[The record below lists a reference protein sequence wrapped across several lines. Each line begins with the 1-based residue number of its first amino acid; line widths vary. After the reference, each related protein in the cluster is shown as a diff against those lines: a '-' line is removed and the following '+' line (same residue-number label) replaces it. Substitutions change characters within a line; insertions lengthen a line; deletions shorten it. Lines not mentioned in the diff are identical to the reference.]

1 MDHNAT
7 TDLAGLRLLLVEDE
21 YLIAQFLAEIV
32 QEMGA
37 EVLGPVAS
45 VDDAL
50 ELIADCPDTDAAILD
65 VNLRGEVVYPVAD
78 VLIDRRV
85 PLVFTSGY
93 GRDALPTRYGDI
105 DLFTKPV
112 CPSVVTAALAGL
124 RRDAARLH

>member
-1 MDHNAT
+1 MDHNAS

-21 YLIAQFLAEIV
+21 YLIAKFLAEIV
-32 QEMGA
+32 EELGA

-45 VDDAL
+45 VEDAL
-50 ELIADCPDTDAAILD
+50 ELIAHCPEIDAAILD
-65 VNLRGEVVYPVAD
+65 VNLRGETVYPVAD

-93 GRDALPTRYGDI
+93 GRDALPSRYGDV

-112 CPSVVTAALAGL
+112 CPSTVTAAVAGL
-124 RRDAARLH
+124 RRRAAPLH